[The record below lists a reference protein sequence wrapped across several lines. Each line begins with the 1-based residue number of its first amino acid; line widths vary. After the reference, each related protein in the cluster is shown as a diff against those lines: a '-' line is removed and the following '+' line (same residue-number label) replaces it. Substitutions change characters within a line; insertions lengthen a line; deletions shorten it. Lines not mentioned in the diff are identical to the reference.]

1 MKIFERSC
9 GVSGLLM
16 TRQLHTSSQ
25 NKNQNKS
32 SNDNNDQ
39 NKKNDNKKN
48 DNDDKMKSLF
58 TKAVLWMLTVYM
70 FIAVASLI
78 VPKKN
83 VPETSTRYISWKEF
97 VHHMLAVGE
106 VKEIIL
112 RPDMEMVTIILHDG
126 AVIKGR
132 RTESTVFHMAIAD
145 AAKFEN
151 KLRDAERRLH
161 IKEVLPVTYE
171 RNSDV
176 ASRILIPL
184 ILFAIIFSLANR
196 AGGGKSPLGMDSFV
210 NLIAY

>member
-1 MKIFERSC
+1 MKIFEKSC
-9 GVSGLLM
+9 GVSGITLS
-16 TRQLHTSSQ
+16 RQFHTS
-25 NKNQNKS
+25 NYNNNQNNS
-32 SNDNNDQ
+32 SNDNNDP
-39 NKKNDNKKN
+39 NKKNDNKKKN

-70 FIAVASLI
+70 FIAVASLV

-126 AVIKGR
+126 AIIKGR

-145 AAKFEN
+145 SAKFEN

-161 IKEVLPVTYE
+161 IKDLVPVTYE
-171 RNSDV
+171 RNSDI

-196 AGGGKSPLGMDSFV
+196 AGGGKSPLGMDTFV
-210 NLIAY
+210 S